1 MELWFSD
8 YHTEKVKVSVKVQKQ
23 LFGLQTEFQ
32 RIDVFDSDEFGRF
45 LSADGSIVFSEKDEF
60 IYDEMVVHIPMAVH
74 PNVKHVLVI
83 GGGDGGVARELG
95 HYKEIETIDV
105 VEPDRVFV
113 EVCKEYFP
121 DNACGL
127 SDPRVTVY
135 YEDGLR
141 FLRSKQNMYD
151 LIINDAI
158 DPLGHNAGL
167 FTKEFYGN
175 CYRALKED
183 GIMVYQ
189 HGSPF
194 YDEDEESCR
203 VMHRKASHSFPVSRV
218 YQAIKTSVEDFGN
231 YDIVFVGY
239 PIWYGSMATPM
250 QTFLHNH
257 ASKLAG
263 KRIAL
268 FASSGSSG
276 ISASV
281 DEARTLCSGATFTE
295 TLLLT
300 SSTLSQ
306 MGNRIRTWL
315 ETLGASRENN
325 YPSTSTNVKITV
337 GNRTITATMEDN
349 AAAQ

>member
-60 IYDEMVVHIPMAVH
+60 IYDEMIVHVPMAVH
-74 PNVKHVLVI
+74 PHVKNVLVI

-95 HYKEIETIDV
+95 YYEEIEKIDV

-113 EVCKEYFP
+113 EVCKEFFP

-127 SDPRVTVY
+127 GDKRVSIY
-135 YEDGLR
+135 YEDGLK
-141 FLRSKQNMYD
+141 FLRLRQNEYD

-194 YDEDEESCR
+194 MMKMRNPAE
-203 VMHRKASHSFPVSRV
+203 
-218 YQAIKTSVEDFGN
+218 
-231 YDIVFVGY
+231 
-239 PIWYGSMATPM
+239 
-250 QTFLHNH
+250 
-257 ASKLAG
+257 
-263 KRIAL
+263 
-268 FASSGSSG
+268 
-276 ISASV
+276 
-281 DEARTLCSGATFTE
+281 
-295 TLLLT
+295 
-300 SSTLSQ
+300 
-306 MGNRIRTWL
+306 
-315 ETLGASRENN
+315 
-325 YPSTSTNVKITV
+325 
-337 GNRTITATMEDN
+337 
-349 AAAQ
+349 

>member
-83 GGGDGGVARELG
+83 GGGD
-95 HYKEIETIDV
+95 
-105 VEPDRVFV
+105 
-113 EVCKEYFP
+113 FP

-218 YQAIKTSVEDFGN
+218 YQAHIPTCSSGYWLFGFASKKYHPLDDLNVKRWKERKIKTWYYTTNLHKGAFMLPKYVED
-231 YDIVFVGY
+231 
-239 PIWYGSMATPM
+239 M
-250 QTFLHNH
+250 
-257 ASKLAG
+257 
-263 KRIAL
+263 
-268 FASSGSSG
+268 
-276 ISASV
+276 
-281 DEARTLCSGATFTE
+281 
-295 TLLLT
+295 
-300 SSTLSQ
+300 
-306 MGNRIRTWL
+306 L
-315 ETLGASRENN
+315 EEEE
-325 YPSTSTNVKITV
+325 K
-337 GNRTITATMEDN
+337 
-349 AAAQ
+349 

>member
-8 YHTEKVKVSVKVQKQ
+8 YQTEKVKVSVKVQKQ

-60 IYDEMVVHIPMAVH
+60 IYDEMIVHVPMAVH
-74 PNVKHVLVI
+74 PCVKNVLVI
-83 GGGDGGVARELG
+83 GGGDGGVARELS
-95 HYKEIETIDV
+95 HYEEIEKIDV

-113 EVCKEYFP
+113 EVCKEFFP
-121 DNACGL
+121 NNACGL
-127 SDPRVTVY
+127 ADKRVSVY
-135 YEDGLR
+135 YEDGLK
-141 FLRSKQNMYD
+141 FLRLRHNEYD

-203 VMHRKASHSFPVSRV
+203 VMHRKASHSFPISRV
-218 YQAIKTSVEDFGN
+218 YQAHIPTYAAGYWLFG
-231 YDIVFVGY
+231 F
-239 PIWYGSMATPM
+239 
-250 QTFLHNH
+250 
-257 ASKLAG
+257 ASKKYHPLDDLDAE
-263 KRIAL
+263 KWQAL
-268 FASSGSSG
+268 NLKTNYYTT
-276 ISASV
+276 
-281 DEARTLCSGATFTE
+281 RLHKGAFYLPAFLE
-295 TLLLT
+295 RLL
-300 SSTLSQ
+300 
-306 MGNRIRTWL
+306 
-315 ETLGASRENN
+315 EE
-325 YPSTSTNVKITV
+325 V
-337 GNRTITATMEDN
+337 E
-349 AAAQ
+349 

>member
-158 DPLGHNAGL
+158 DPLGHNAGCRS
-167 FTKEFYGN
+167 T
-175 CYRALKED
+175 
-183 GIMVYQ
+183 
-189 HGSPF
+189 
-194 YDEDEESCR
+194 SCC
-203 VMHRKASHSFPVSRV
+203 
-218 YQAIKTSVEDFGN
+218 
-231 YDIVFVGY
+231 
-239 PIWYGSMATPM
+239 
-250 QTFLHNH
+250 
-257 ASKLAG
+257 
-263 KRIAL
+263 
-268 FASSGSSG
+268 
-276 ISASV
+276 SASIII
-281 DEARTLCSGATFTE
+281 G
-295 TLLLT
+295 
-300 SSTLSQ
+300 
-306 MGNRIRTWL
+306 
-315 ETLGASRENN
+315 
-325 YPSTSTNVKITV
+325 
-337 GNRTITATMEDN
+337 
-349 AAAQ
+349 

>member
-127 SDPRVTVY
+127 
-135 YEDGLR
+135 R

-218 YQAIKTSVEDFGN
+218 YQAHIPTCSSGYWLFGFASKKYHPLDDLNVKRWKERKIKTWYYTTNLHKGAFMLPKYVED
-231 YDIVFVGY
+231 
-239 PIWYGSMATPM
+239 M
-250 QTFLHNH
+250 
-257 ASKLAG
+257 
-263 KRIAL
+263 
-268 FASSGSSG
+268 
-276 ISASV
+276 
-281 DEARTLCSGATFTE
+281 
-295 TLLLT
+295 
-300 SSTLSQ
+300 
-306 MGNRIRTWL
+306 L
-315 ETLGASRENN
+315 EEEE
-325 YPSTSTNVKITV
+325 K
-337 GNRTITATMEDN
+337 
-349 AAAQ
+349 